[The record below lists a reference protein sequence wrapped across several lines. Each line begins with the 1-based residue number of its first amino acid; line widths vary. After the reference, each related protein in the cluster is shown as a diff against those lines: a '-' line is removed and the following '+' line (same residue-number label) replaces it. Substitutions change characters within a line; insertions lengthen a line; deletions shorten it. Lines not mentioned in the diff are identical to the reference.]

1 MWEDEANKFGG
12 KWIVRLRKG
21 GALKFGLFT
30 ILFKL
35 WAFHSSFARS
45 EFPVLGELGA
55 GHARRAVHGRGGD
68 LRRCCLHQ
76 VPGGHPQVKSFH

>member
-21 GALKFGLFT
+21 KALNFGLFT
-30 ILFKL
+30 L
-35 WAFHSSFARS
+35 SFARS

-55 GHARRAVHGRGGD
+55 GDAW
-68 LRRCCLHQ
+68 
-76 VPGGHPQVKSFH
+76 

>member
-21 GALKFGLFT
+21 KALNFGLFT
-30 ILFKL
+30 L
-35 WAFHSSFARS
+35 SFARS

-55 GHARRAVHGRGGD
+55 GDARRAVHGRGGD
-68 LRRCCLHQ
+68 LWRCCLHQ
-76 VPGGHPQVKSFH
+76 VPGGHPQVR